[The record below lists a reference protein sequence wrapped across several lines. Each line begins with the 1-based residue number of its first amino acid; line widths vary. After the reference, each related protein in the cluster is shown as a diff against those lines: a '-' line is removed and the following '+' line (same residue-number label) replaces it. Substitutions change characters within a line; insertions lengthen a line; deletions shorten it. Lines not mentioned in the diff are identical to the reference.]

1 MNSNAIPNS
10 RSQKQ
15 INNNKNELIASP
27 EKNIKKSNSNNHNI
41 ININNINETNNNA
54 NNNNNINNSNKL
66 HHSSVNESPS
76 SSIPGIDQIKTNS
89 GFYPDTDRFY
99 RTEDSFLNFSSNFD
113 NNNDDDSFIESN
125 FNFISKIKN
134 NKKNKNNFYYNNNLN
149 LNEISPNKKYNKLN
163 IPTFIEKFHIAYKGM
178 DNDRGCEIIWNEI
191 DISSLKNKT
200 KEKLF
205 NEILRLKNISKE
217 DCLNS
222 IIDCWK
228 KETENNKTFIVF
240 ITECF
245 GIGTLRDYLLKFDKQ
260 KLNVIKGWI
269 ITLLRSLIFLHNSNL
284 FYIDL
289 NSTRVLFNGNLG
301 TIAIK
306 DLFTASKIFQEN
318 LYVFEYNFLAPE
330 IITKNESNEKSD
342 IYSLGMLIIEIIT
355 LEIPYSE
362 CESDNE
368 VINKK
373 INGKFPSS
381 FYRIM
386 DENVKKFLMKLI
398 CFEVDKRLT
407 ANELLKDEFLKISK
421 DDYRI
426 IKVKSSKYRKKY
438 KESFMLLN
446 NDEKISFKNLLIFK
460 DFKEKPYDNDEEN
473 EYLQKKK
480 ILNDI
485 INNNSSNNNFMRKFN
500 NININNN
507 NNIKD
512 EESDDENEDSF
523 DDVEIFDDNYNIS
536 LKFMINENGKVSEI
550 QFTYNLIKDNVESL
564 MEEIKNEFN
573 LNEQNLNY
581 IYLSL
586 KKVHIYSKFI
596 NKFNNILPNN
606 SF

>member
-1 MNSNAIPNS
+1 MNSIPNS
-10 RSQKQ
+10 RSQNLN
-15 INNNKNELIASP
+15 INNNINLINSP
-27 EKNIKKSNSNNHNI
+27 DKNIKKSNSNNH
-41 ININNINETNNNA
+41 E
-54 NNNNNINNSNKL
+54 NNNNIIKNINNNTTDDNNIINNNNSNKI
-66 HHSSVNESPS
+66 HNSVNDSPS

-99 RTEDSFLNFSSNFD
+99 KTEESFLNFSSNLD
-113 NNNDDDSFIESN
+113 NNNNEDDSFIESN

-134 NKKNKNNFYYNNNLN
+134 TKKNKNNNNNNNVN

-163 IPTFIEKFHIAYKGM
+163 IPTFIEKYHIAYKGM

-191 DISSLKNKT
+191 DVSSLKNKT
-200 KEKLF
+200 KENLF

-228 KETENNKTFIVF
+228 KETENNKTYIVF

-318 LYVFEYNFLAPE
+318 LHVFEYNFLAPE
-330 IITKNESNEKSD
+330 IIIKNESNEKSD

-362 CESDNE
+362 CEDENE

-373 INGKFPSS
+373 INGKFPNS

-386 DENVKKFLMKLI
+386 DENIKKFLMKMI
-398 CFEVDKRLT
+398 CFEVDNRLN

-421 DDYRI
+421 DDYRF

-438 KESFMLLN
+438 KESFMMLN
-446 NDEKISFKNLLIFK
+446 DDEKISFKNLLIFK
-460 DFKEKPYDNDEEN
+460 DFKEKPYDNEEEN
-473 EYLQKKK
+473 EYNQKKK

-485 INNNSSNNNFMRKFN
+485 INNYTGNNNYIKKLNN

-507 NNIKD
+507 NNND
-512 EESDDENEDSF
+512 DESDDENEEDSF
-523 DDVEIFDDNYNIS
+523 EDIEIFDDKYNIN

-550 QFTYNLIKDNVESL
+550 QFTYNLLKDNVESL

-573 LNEQNLNY
+573 INEQNLNY